1 MVGYD
6 GNISGIEC
14 DNIFIYIYTYI
25 HMYLYLYIYIYTYLY
40 TNIYIYIYITNI
52 PMWVCLEIGI
62 RPQVAI
68 SDFGSNTWSSQLQ
81 HQDRPRPIEGMY
93 KPMRTQQLNLGIPA
107 GLG

>member
-14 DNIFIYIYTYI
+14 DNIFIYIYI
-25 HMYLYLYIYIYTYLY
+25 HIYLYLSIYIHIYTQ
-40 TNIYIYIYITNI
+40 IYIYITNI

-68 SDFGSNTWSSQLQ
+68 SDFGSNTWSSQVQ

-107 GLG
+107 ELG